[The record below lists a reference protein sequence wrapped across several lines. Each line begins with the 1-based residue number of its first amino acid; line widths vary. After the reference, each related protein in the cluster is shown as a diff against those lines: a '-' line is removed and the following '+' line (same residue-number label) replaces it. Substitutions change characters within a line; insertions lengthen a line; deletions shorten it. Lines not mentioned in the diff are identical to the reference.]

1 MANGKLVLGKQS
13 GGTLGLVFPDGVS
26 NTEVV
31 LPESGE
37 LVTKDYADLK
47 VALADF
53 TGTNVSLA
61 SSGYQKLPG
70 GLIIQWGRTGP
81 VTKASSVNVTFPIAF
96 PSACIASSGIAIVG
110 ADSNGSVVN
119 NVGYPTVVGM
129 TVRNGDSDTNYDSTF
144 WQAIGY

>member
-1 MANGKLVLGKQS
+1 MANGRFTLGKQS

-53 TGTNVSLA
+53 TGANVSLA
-61 SSGYQKLPG
+61 TNGYQKLPG
-70 GLIIQWGRTGP
+70 GLIIQWGSVTVP
-81 VTKASSVNVTFPIAF
+81 VDSSATFTFPIAF
-96 PSACIASSGIAIVG
+96 PNACLVAFAQQTIGIAGGGTSIPG
-110 ADSNGSVVN
+110 WVVT
-119 NVGYPTVVGM
+119 GKTLTGM
-129 TVRNGDSDTNYDSTF
+129 TVLNDYATQTF
-144 WQAIGY
+144 YVFAIGY